1 MNGAPV
7 YPDSGG
13 YLAMTGFAERTPW
26 LWTPVVLF
34 TTYGVVAVVLAVL
47 GMMWW
52 ARRADSATGAK
63 VLWVGI
69 AVVAA
74 YAVNTALKDVVAE
87 QRPCRAMPDVVTVL
101 PCDGPTDYAFPSNH
115 TVIFAAFAVST
126 LIVRRT
132 WGCIAVVVALLMGL
146 SRIYVGAHY
155 PHDVIAA
162 LVVGAVL
169 GGAWFIVRR
178 PLTAGV
184 ERLRRAGLRTG

>member
-1 MNGAPV
+1 MKGAPV
-7 YPDSGG
+7 YPDSDG
-13 YLAMTGFAERTPW
+13 YLAATQFAERTPW
-26 LWTPVVLF
+26 LWAPVVLF
-34 TTYGVVAVVLAVL
+34 TTYGVIALLLAVL
-47 GMMWW
+47 GMLWW
-52 ARRADSATGAK
+52 ARRADSTTAAK

-74 YAVNTALKDVVAE
+74 YAVNSALKDVVAE
-87 QRPCRAMPDVVTVL
+87 QRPCRALPEVITVL

-126 LIVRRT
+126 LIVRRS
-132 WGCIAVVVALLMGL
+132 WGYVAVVVALLMGL

-169 GGAWFIVRR
+169 GGAWFVVHR

-184 ERLRRAGLRTG
+184 ERLRRAGLRVG